1 MIRKL
6 VEAWMLEKIQIKLV
20 VKKTRMSEIKKYT
33 EIELM
38 ADLTLPMT

>member
-6 VEAWMLEKIQIKLV
+6 VEARMLEKIQIKLV

-38 ADLTLPMT
+38 ADLTLSMT